1 MARKKSPSK
10 KGAPAPLDR
19 EPRQAEKRGW
29 VNTGLS
35 SRGLISLLLLLAGII
50 WTGYYSVHATGIL
63 GSDDRE
69 YASIARNIADGKG
82 VVRNLVCPIDL
93 QFFER
98 LPIPEFIHPPGYP
111 VIIAGFFKLFGISD
125 GAALLPSCLSY
136 LILILLFFFFA
147 KRHLEIRTAVLAT
160 LGLIFNR
167 EILGVSLV
175 VLSEEVYTLAFFV
188 FFVVMVEAKSLREIF
203 IGGLLLGASHL
214 IRENIYPFLLPL
226 VAYLYFY
233 PDIPRWKKML
243 LFAAGVM
250 IPIVPNL
257 LRSFW
262 VTGSPLFSYGKF
274 TLMAFTEKYPWVNVY
289 REMQV
294 PPLSQFLLE
303 EGNQFLTK
311 YFSNLGTALKGI
323 FFVTNPFVFAFF
335 LVDMFFWRID
345 PFWKKVKT
353 LFLLLFISQILFV
366 SLFTFTHRYF
376 FPLVPLMILFA
387 VQGFFTVA
395 DGVLGRFHM
404 GGNKRALTVLGSIFL
419 IVLMVPALSIL
430 FRINTSSS
438 PDSKDAPFG
447 FLIGREEA
455 GRLNSFLKANL
466 KDDQIVWTDLHEV
479 LEWEGNR
486 FCGWLPR
493 KIEDLDQI
501 QKKIP
506 VDALLLTDLRIPLM
520 GSEWNKLLIPA
531 QRLPHYRHVKFFIGK
546 TLTAKLLIREGK
558 E

>member
-1 MARKKSPSK
+1 MGQKKSPSK
-10 KGAPAPLDR
+10 KGAPAPLQR
-19 EPRQAEKRGW
+19 EPRQTQERGW
-29 VNTGLS
+29 VDAVLYS
-35 SRGLISLLLLLAGII
+35 KGLIFLLLLLVGIV
-50 WTGYYSVHATGIL
+50 WYGYYSVHATGIL

-93 QFFER
+93 QFFKK

-136 LILILLFFFFA
+136 FILILLFFFFA
-147 KRHLEIRTAVLAT
+147 KRHLEIRTAAIAT

-175 VLSEEVYTLAFFV
+175 VLSEEVYALAFFV
-188 FFVVMVEAKSLREIF
+188 FFVVMVEAKSLREVL
-203 IGGLLLGASHL
+203 IGGFLLGASHL

-226 VAYLYFY
+226 MAYLYFY

-243 LFAAGVM
+243 LFAVGVM

-294 PPLSQFLLE
+294 PSLSQFLLE
-303 EGNQFLTK
+303 DGNQFLAK

-323 FFVTNPFVFAFF
+323 LFVTNPFVFAFF
-335 LVDMFFWRID
+335 FVDMFFWRID

-353 LFLLLFISQILFV
+353 LFLLLFISQIFFV

-376 FPLVPLMILFA
+376 FPLVPLMVLFA

-395 DGVLGRFHM
+395 DRVLGRVHM

-419 IVLMVPALSIL
+419 IVLMVPALSTL

-438 PDSKDAPFG
+438 PDSKVAPFG

-455 GRLNSFLKANL
+455 ARLNSFLKANL

-486 FCGWLPR
+486 FCGWLPKR
-493 KIEDLDQI
+493 IEDLDQI

-506 VDALLLTDLRIPLM
+506 VDALLLTDLRTPLM

-531 QRLPHYRHVKFFIGK
+531 QRLPQYRHVKFFIGK
-546 TLTAKLLIREGK
+546 TLTAKLLIREEK